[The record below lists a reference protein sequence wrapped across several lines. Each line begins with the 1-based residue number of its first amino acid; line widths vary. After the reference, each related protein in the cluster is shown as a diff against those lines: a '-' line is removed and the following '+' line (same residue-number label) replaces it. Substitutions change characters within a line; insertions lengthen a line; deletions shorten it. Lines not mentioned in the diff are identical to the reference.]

1 VQGEGAAEE
10 IERGVH
16 LAQRIKPSLDILVVG
31 RGGGSMEDLWCFNEE
46 RVVRAIAD
54 CSIPT
59 VSAVGHEIDVTLSDL
74 AADVRALT
82 PSEAA
87 ERILPDASELM
98 SRLVESH
105 HRLNR
110 SVLRQVQEAK
120 QHLRLLAERP
130 ILKEPMEQIQL
141 RRQRLD
147 DLQDRMERH
156 WSMRLERARSP
167 IDRLAGQLA
176 GIYALNPLIIIELT
190 GNLHPEAIMILFL
203 VLASILALSNR
214 IALAAIPFG
223 FAVSTK
229 FIPVLFIPFL
239 KIYLNFVIYH

>member
-1 VQGEGAAEE
+1 
-10 IERGVH
+10 
-16 LAQRIKPSLDILVVG
+16 
-31 RGGGSMEDLWCFNEE
+31 MEDLWCFNEE
-46 RVVRAIAD
+46 RVVRAIAG

-59 VSAVGHEIDVTLSDL
+59 VSAVGHEIDVTLADL

-82 PSEAA
+82 PTEAA
-87 ERILPDASELM
+87 ERILPDASQLM

-130 ILKEPMEQIQL
+130 ILKDPMEQIQL

-156 WSMRLERARSP
+156 WSVRLERARSP

-176 GIYALNPLIIIELT
+176 ALNPLEVFRRGYSVVRRQDNHQVVDTIESAKA
-190 GNLHPEAIMILFL
+190 GMAIE
-203 VLASILALSNR
+203 VLLRDGRLMAQVNQID
-214 IALAAIPFG
+214 
-223 FAVSTK
+223 TK
-229 FIPVLFIPFL
+229 SLLREWNERFPSADRP
-239 KIYLNFVIYH
+239 

>member
-10 IERGVH
+10 IERGIH
-16 LAQRIKPSLDILVVG
+16 LAQRIQPSLDLLVVG

-54 CSIPT
+54 CTIPT
-59 VSAVGHEIDVTLSDL
+59 VSAVGHEIDVTLADL

-82 PSEAA
+82 PTEAA
-87 ERILPDASELM
+87 ERILPDANDLM

-110 SVLRQVQEAK
+110 SVLRQIQEAK

-130 ILKEPMEQIQL
+130 ILKDPMEQIQL

-147 DLQDRMERH
+147 DLQDRLERH
-156 WSMRLERARSP
+156 WSVRLERARSP
-167 IDRLAGQLA
+167 VDRFAGQLA
-176 GIYALNPLIIIELT
+176 ALNPLEVFRRGYSVVRRQDNQKVVDTIESAQVGMPIEVLLRDGRLMAKVDQIDAKSLLREWGQVFPLT
-190 GNLHPEAIMILFL
+190 DRP
-203 VLASILALSNR
+203 
-214 IALAAIPFG
+214 
-223 FAVSTK
+223 
-229 FIPVLFIPFL
+229 
-239 KIYLNFVIYH
+239 